1 MYETYGSFELSSMAS
16 FCLPE
21 SVVLVATTLPTSAI
35 STSFQP
41 AIPREGYL
49 EVRITTGVGGGS
61 GFFKDVVTADGE
73 ASPARAAM
81 PAGATAATEDLCFL
95 DDLFTG
101 DDVEATAAA
110 LTEVATT
117 VTAVPPATT
126 AA

>member
-1 MYETYGSFELSSMAS
+1 MAS
-16 FCLPE
+16 FRLPK

-35 STSFQP
+35 STSFRP

-61 GFFKDVVTADGE
+61 GFIKDVVTADKE

-81 PAGATAATEDLCFL
+81 PPAGATAAAEDLCFL
-95 DDLFTG
+95 DDIVTG
-101 DDVEATAAA
+101 DDVEATPAA